1 MTQPYL
7 TDEAEIDEHNAMTAV
22 RKVIADLRANPCD
35 YSTRISAA
43 NFLTVSAHLSPLY
56 KGELFEFAQAI
67 LDAERDEVDINEVIA
82 DYAPDFDTWE
92 EAVQLKAMGE

>member
-22 RKVIADLRANPCD
+22 RKVVADLRANP
-35 YSTRISAA
+35 TKIAA
-43 NFLTVSAHLSPLY
+43 RDAAAIYLRKIADLTAIYGGDLTA
-56 KGELFEFAQAI
+56 FA
-67 LDAERDEVDINEVIA
+67 DALEDFGDDTETTIK